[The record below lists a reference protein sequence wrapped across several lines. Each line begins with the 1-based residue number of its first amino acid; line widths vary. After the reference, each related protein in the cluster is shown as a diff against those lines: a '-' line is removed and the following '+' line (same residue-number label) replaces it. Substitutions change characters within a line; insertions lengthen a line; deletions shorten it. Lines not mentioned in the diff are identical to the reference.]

1 MRPCEKTCCI
11 SWMCCKKPR
20 DQKQVIK
27 KKQKIR
33 NLCNAGVDYRVIV
46 TNKRESAKSVVR
58 FHHGRGSQEA
68 IFGDAKNDAALD
80 VIPTKRL
87 IGNQLFTLCAMMAH
101 NLSRELQMLASPVA
115 ERALPKRPAAWAFEK
130 LDTLR
135 HRLIQRA
142 GRLTRPQGRLT
153 LTLSANE
160 AVRKDLLHFLDVLQK
175 AA

>member
-1 MRPCEKTCCI
+1 
-11 SWMCCKKPR
+11 
-20 DQKQVIK
+20 V
-27 KKQKIR
+27 
-33 NLCNAGVDYRVIV
+33 LV
-46 TNKRESAKSVVR
+46 TNKRESANSVVL
-58 FHHGRGSQEA
+58 FHHGRGAQEA

-80 VIPTKRL
+80 AIPTKRL

-142 GRLTRPQGRLT
+142 GRLTRPQGQLT

-175 AA
+175 VA